1 MADNLPLELTIDKA
15 SKTVTITR
23 AFNASQDMVWD
34 AFTRSEF
41 LDQWNAPK
49 PFTAR
54 TKYMDFSVGGK
65 RFYAMVSPD
74 GQERW
79 ILQTY
84 LVINPKTHFKYF
96 NVFADANENPDQ
108 FGSEWDISFSEQAG
122 LTTVQISIFNE
133 SLERLER
140 MLELGFK
147 EGYAASMANLEALLE
162 NMQ

>member
-1 MADNLPLELTIDKA
+1 
-15 SKTVTITR
+15 
-23 AFNASQDMVWD
+23 
-34 AFTRSEF
+34 
-41 LDQWNAPK
+41 
-49 PFTAR
+49 
-54 TKYMDFSVGGK
+54 MDFSVGGK

-108 FGSEWDISFSEQAG
+108 FGSEWDISFSEQDG